1 MNQEV
6 KEYIVSRNNK
16 VSENKVSFEEFLEYI
31 KIYDNTNLY
40 NDERENVGSVIH
52 KEILKDVIL
61 HM

>member
-1 MNQEV
+1 MKQEV

-31 KIYDNTNLY
+31 KIYDNRNLY

-52 KEILKDVIL
+52 KEILKDV
-61 HM
+61 